1 MKQIKIGILTSINNQ
16 QLTVDLGFDK
26 IEKFLKILMYWYAQ
40 EAKDTENKDYF
51 LKIAYFLLYCF
62 YDQPVACPFIPL
74 EELLFYSMIKNRSWH
89 KTE

>member
-51 LKIAYFLLYCF
+51 LKIA
-62 YDQPVACPFIPL
+62 
-74 EELLFYSMIKNRSWH
+74 
-89 KTE
+89 